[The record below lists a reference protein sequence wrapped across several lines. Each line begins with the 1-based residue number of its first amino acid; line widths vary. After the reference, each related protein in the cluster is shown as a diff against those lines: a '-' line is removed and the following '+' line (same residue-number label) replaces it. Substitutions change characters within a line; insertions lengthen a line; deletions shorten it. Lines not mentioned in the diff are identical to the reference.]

1 MSGITLEKTHEIL
14 EKLAEYVMN
23 ELPQKSEI
31 MTKQELEN
39 RFQEVDN
46 RFQQLEHELVRKADK
61 ADLITVQE
69 DLNTLK
75 ENIRMLL
82 NGMDG
87 MVKNLDVIKT
97 EQAAF
102 ISGLKRLEHRVE
114 VLEKR

>member
-1 MSGITLEKTHEIL
+1 MSEITLEKTHALL
-14 EKLAEYVMN
+14 EKLAEYVMSDV
-23 ELPQKSEI
+23 PKKSEM
-31 MTKQELEN
+31 MTRKELEN
-39 RFQEVDN
+39 RFQQIEN
-46 RFQQLEHELVRKADK
+46 ELMRKADK
-61 ADLITVQE
+61 ADLMDVKE

-75 ENIRMLL
+75 ENVRMLL